1 MWKLLVKESGLNFNY
16 MKIPIVNEQDEIIG
30 YKDRK
35 DRNTIEITRIT
46 NLWLWNEKGEAL
58 LAQRAFSKAI
68 NPGLWGPAVAGT
80 VEEGETYESNII
92 KEAEEE
98 IGLKNLKP
106 ILGPKLRRTTKHA
119 YFTEWFSAVIDS
131 SYPLVKQDSEV
142 ESLKWFSKDEF
153 FITFER
159 NPNIFIPSLK
169 DSAEYFFNHA
179 TKS

>member
-1 MWKLLVKESGLNFNY
+1 

-35 DRNTIEITRIT
+35 DRNTVDITRIT
-46 NLWLWNEKGEAL
+46 ALWLWNEKGEAL
-58 LAQRAFSKAI
+58 LAQRAFSKSI

-106 ILGPKLRRTTKHA
+106 VLDQKLRRTTQHA
-119 YFTEWFSAVIDS
+119 YFVQWFTATIDS
-131 SYPLVKQDSEV
+131 NYPLVKQDSEV
-142 ESLKWFSKDEF
+142 EAFKWFSKDELMNLLE
-153 FITFER
+153 TKPE
-159 NPNIFIPSLK
+159 IFLYSLK
-169 DSAEYFFNHA
+169 ETVEYFFNDA
-179 TKS
+179 FKS

>member
-1 MWKLLVKESGLNFNY
+1 

-35 DRNTIEITRIT
+35 DRNTVDITRIT
-46 NLWLWNEKGEAL
+46 GLWLWNEKGETL
-58 LAQRAFSKAI
+58 LAQRAFSKSI
-68 NPGLWGPAVAGT
+68 NPGLWGPAAAGT

-119 YFTEWFSAVIDS
+119 YFAQWFSATIDS

-142 ESLKWFSKDEF
+142 ESLKWVSKDEF
-153 FITFER
+153 FKIFED
-159 NPNIFIPSLK
+159 NPEMFIPSLK
-169 DSAEYFFNHA
+169 DSAIYFFEHA
-179 TKS
+179 NKS